1 MKIIDVF
8 QEQQQKLKD
17 GSSYLEYGSRR
28 KGAEYSN
35 YGNNAVVV
43 HKKALVPQS
52 QICAVM

>member
-35 YGNNAVVV
+35 YGNNAGV